1 MLCYCVELQQIVT
14 PYLITQYP
22 PSDRHTRSMTM
33 AIRTHD
39 DDDDDEEE
47 QEDGDGMCLMK
58 IGGTKGSVAI
68 ESAGCTTSSAPSS
81 VALIPPCRFERL
93 YQLCTD

>member
-1 MLCYCVELQQIVT
+1 
-14 PYLITQYP
+14 
-22 PSDRHTRSMTM
+22 MTM

-68 ESAGCTTSSAPSS
+68 ESAG
-81 VALIPPCRFERL
+81 LH
-93 YQLCTD
+93 Y

>member
-1 MLCYCVELQQIVT
+1 
-14 PYLITQYP
+14 
-22 PSDRHTRSMTM
+22 MTM

-58 IGGTKGSVAI
+58 IGGTKGSVAMKVL
-68 ESAGCTTSSAPSS
+68 
-81 VALIPPCRFERL
+81 VALLAVLRRL
-93 YQLCTD
+93 SS